1 MVARFTSP
9 PFGAGLAGFGFW
21 LRLFAL
27 GGSKI
32 AAAWSRAASA
42 ALLILVPATGDLSS
56 GTAQAQSV
64 RIVGIGAAS
73 CTRFLQEI
81 DGKPQAE
88 REYFAWAQGYMS
100 GLLIRAPA
108 GKDEDLDLMP
118 PAFPLLKQAEFLR
131 RFCSQNTDADFS
143 DGVNTLYRTLRAP
156 PG

>member
-1 MVARFTSP
+1 MMTR
-9 PFGAGLAGFGFW
+9 GAERTNPVGLG
-21 LRLFAL
+21 AL
-27 GGSKI
+27 
-32 AAAWSRAASA
+32 SA
-42 ALLILVPATGDLSS
+42 ALRGMIGATLLVLLSGPGGLLT

-64 RIVGIGAAS
+64 KIVGIGAS
-73 CTRFLQEI
+73 TCTRFLQEI

-108 GKDEDLDLMP
+108 GKDEGLDLTP
-118 PAFPLLKQAEFLR
+118 PAFPLLKQAAFLR
-131 RFCSQNTDADFS
+131 TFCATNRDADYS